1 MKVFDYQLGDIVEL
15 KKPHP
20 CVAHSKLFEIVRVGA
35 DLKIKCLGCGNVI
48 IISRDNF
55 NKRFK
60 KVIKDK
66 NI

>member
-1 MKVFDYQLGDIVEL
+1 MKTFDYELGDIVEM

-20 CVAHSKLFEIVRVGA
+20 CASHSKLFEIVRVGA

>member
-15 KKPHP
+15 KKSHP
-20 CVAHSKLFEIVRVGA
+20 CAAHSKLFEIVRVGA
-35 DLKIKCLGCGNVI
+35 DLKIKCLGCGNII

-60 KVIKDK
+60 KVIIDK
-66 NI
+66 